1 MGKLYVTTTLHNNT
15 GTPITVV
22 TDVISCSSQAKADA
36 AIAVLEASDTNW
48 ENNAGEFTGSQATR
62 AVYVPSL

>member
-1 MGKLYVTTTLHNNT
+1 MGKLYVTTTLHNKL
-15 GTPITVV
+15 GDPISVV
-22 TDVISCSSQAKADA
+22 TDVIACSSQVKADA
-36 AIAVLEASDTNW
+36 AIVILEASDTNW